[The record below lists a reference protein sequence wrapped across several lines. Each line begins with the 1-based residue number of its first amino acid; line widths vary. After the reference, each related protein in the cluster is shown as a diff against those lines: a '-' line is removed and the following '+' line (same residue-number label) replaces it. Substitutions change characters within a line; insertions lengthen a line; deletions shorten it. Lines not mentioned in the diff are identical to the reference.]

1 MSDSKRLLST
11 TGEQHEIERNLLRS
25 LRDVAAPPDAK
36 AETWTRLQAQLAA
49 TAAVAAGAAVAESVG
64 RAAVGSAM
72 DAGVVATPSGGLA
85 TASGAMGAGTIK
97 LGLGLLVVGSITA
110 AAVAMWP
117 REKPAITL
125 RAVAPA
131 PSVPAAVVMP
141 LRPELPAAPVLA
153 TEAPAAIPT
162 VPSNRRAIHSKSPA
176 PAAIPDPLSVEA
188 AMITK
193 ARSELRGGD
202 ARAALSTLG
211 RLQSR
216 SRNGALGQEREILT
230 IQALSALGETEAAR
244 RRARAFVASY
254 PDSPH
259 AAQVR
264 GIAHG
269 P

>member
-11 TGEQHEIERNLLRS
+11 TGEQHEIERSLLRS
-25 LRDVAAPPDAK
+25 LRDVTAPPDAK

-49 TAAVAAGAAVAESVG
+49 TAAVAAGAAAAESVA
-64 RAAVGSAM
+64 RAAVGGPM
-72 DAGVVATPSGGLA
+72 GAGVAATPTGLA
-85 TASGAMGAGTIK
+85 TAGAMGSAVVK
-97 LGLGLLVVGSITA
+97 LGLGLLVVGSLTA
-110 AAVAMWP
+110 GAVALWP
-117 REKPAITL
+117 RGKPAISA

-131 PSVPAAVVMP
+131 PSVPAAVAMP
-141 LRPELPAAPVLA
+141 RGPQPPAAPAPA
-153 TEAPAAIPT
+153 TEDPAAIAA
-162 VPSNRRAIHSKSPA
+162 VPSNSRAIHPRRPA
-176 PAAIPDPLSVEA
+176 PSAIPDPLGVEA
-188 AMITK
+188 AMITQ
-193 ARSELRGGD
+193 ARAQLRGGD

-269 P
+269 R